1 MNYKPQYSP
10 GATPLDPDEL
20 NGLIPDFIE
29 LQSELNILEQANIL
43 NGKSWAQKYKK
54 EILIEAFVRLLH
66 KKMYGDVWS
75 WAGTYRLTAKTIG
88 IEAYQIS
95 TQILNLMKDTE
106 IWIEQQS
113 YNWPELLAR
122 FHHKLVFIHPF
133 PNGNGRYSRLHTELL
148 AEKYNQKIPTWG
160 SKKSKENLF
169 NNTHVRSE
177 YISSLKSADQKNYV
191 PLIQFLYS

>member
-1 MNYKPQYSP
+1 MNYKPQYP
-10 GATPLDPDEL
+10 LGATPLDPDEL

-29 LQSELNILEQANIL
+29 IQSELNIL

-54 EILIEAFVRLLH
+54 QILNESFVRLLH

-88 IEAYQIS
+88 IEASQIS
-95 TQILNLMKDTE
+95 TQLLNLMKDTDT
-106 IWIEQQS
+106 WIEHQS
-113 YNWPELLAR
+113 YDWPELLAR

-160 SKKSKENLF
+160 SKISNESLV

-191 PLIQFLYS
+191 PLIHFLYS